1 VTSTFLDTVR
11 TEWLFYRAMPRTAR
25 AAVGGMVYHVLNRGN
40 DRRPLFRKPGDFDAF
55 AKLLVE
61 GLDRAAVE
69 LFAFCLMGNH
79 WHLLLRPKGDGDLAA
94 YLSWVTN
101 THVKRVRAHRP
112 RSSGHLYQ
120 GRYKS
125 FPVQGGSG
133 RGQGGDGHFLEVA
146 RYIEADAR
154 RARLVRRAMDWKW
167 SSLGCAPE
175 LAPGLLS
182 EWPVDKPADWAA
194 LVEEIQPKGQ
204 LQRLQTSL
212 ERDRPLGDDAWVR
225 RTAARLGLTHTI
237 NPRGRP
243 RKRKQGQTPAKQAS
257 PTAKQRDQ

>member
-1 VTSTFLDTVR
+1 
-11 TEWLFYRAMPRTAR
+11 MPRTAR

-40 DRRPLFRKPGDFDAF
+40 DRRPLFRKRGDFEAF
-55 AKLLVE
+55 AKILVD
-61 GLDRAAVE
+61 GLDRANVE

-112 RSSGHLYQ
+112 GTSGHLYQ

-146 RYIEADAR
+146 RYVEANAK
-154 RARLVRRAMDWKW
+154 RAGLVRRAIDWQW
-167 SSLGCAPE
+167 SSFGCDTE
-175 LAPGLLS
+175 LAAALLS
-182 EWPVDKPADWAA
+182 DWPVDKPGSWAA
-194 LVEEIQPKGQ
+194 LVEEVQPKG
-204 LQRLQTSL
+204 RLERLRASL
-212 ERDRPLGDDAWVR
+212 ERDRPLGDDAWVK
-225 RTAARLGLTHTI
+225 RTAARLGLAHTL

-243 RKRKQGQTPAKQAS
+243 RKRGEGKAQKKGQGG
-257 PTAKQRDQ
+257 